1 MASGQPSKG
10 TDLRKGNPTSLSV
23 NTTNVR
29 GVKTSIPD
37 LISEEENQVEDDEV
51 DVIRLA
57 QHRPYL
63 QQHLRQ
69 PILENKWRRNSGNT
83 DPASTNTGAN
93 IASIRSES
101 APAAS
106 AGPTKRRRLL
116 VAVLIPPV
124 KRRINE
130 KPGSSPALGYEE
142 SQQPTGSTA
151 AHAQWPSTKK
161 ASRLHNQRQKTKPE
175 REREIVTWDRN
186 HRRKARISDDTSSTS
201 STPSASPAVS
211 PAPSE
216 GSIDSSD
223 RPLSASVKM
232 ATGPDFLGPDL
243 LSHKV
248 IPSDGIPSSKGK
260 KDTAE
265 NVAEPEDNTRSTR
278 ESTPGEGDLGSSS
291 VRYRRYVISR
301 AQKHPQKSSASTSV
315 ASRASD
321 NMALPELLRRIT
333 PLLRG
338 GSISSASSIDSL
350 VELMSNVDEAGG
362 RKIILNALLSTQS
375 SVILGRFI
383 RSEGL
388 GILRQWIGDARNNPD
403 SPQQQEILQAIIRVL
418 KALPFDVKTLK
429 GNLKGAIALIAGD
442 GDRNHAIS
450 KSASDLLQ
458 KWSDLS
464 EHTGRSPSRSPH
476 RDKSSSARK
485 KSGFGGSQH
494 SLETRQSTAA
504 QKISQLPRFK
514 LRSPTTSNQSQLP
527 SPVLASTQKDHPV
540 KEEDTQI
547 RHDLSSAP
555 PNRAAASPSRPPT
568 TINFDPLS
576 SQHNKAMEALR
587 KQQKKPKRVQ
597 FKDDAELVSIRYFEK
612 YLGGDESANADEN
625 EHTKES
631 FDNDDSYSH
640 PEQDSMVSIDHQS
653 VTRQFI
659 IPDNEAKRLIDG
671 VAWTPPQL
679 LYIVFEPDPDGR
691 IQEIAHGEQSTE
703 KYWQAE
709 RESQV
714 QSVTYRNIVD
724 IPASP
729 EEPDPETEKVLP
741 TDLASQTQIPLFSR
755 DADHVSVL
763 LQTLTGVYQLITR
776 SSGHL

>member
-1 MASGQPSKG
+1 MASGQASKG
-10 TDLRKGNPTSLSV
+10 TDLRKGNPTSLSI

-51 DVIRLA
+51 EVIRLA

-63 QQHLRQ
+63 QQHQRQ
-69 PILENKWRRNSGNT
+69 PIIENKWRRNSGNT
-83 DPASTNTGAN
+83 ASAGTNTGTS
-93 IASIRSES
+93 IASIGSES
-101 APAAS
+101 AS
-106 AGPTKRRRLL
+106 ATS
-116 VAVLIPPV
+116 A
-124 KRRINE
+124 
-130 KPGSSPALGYEE
+130 E
-142 SQQPTGSTA
+142 SQQPTGSAA
-151 AHAQWPSTKK
+151 AHAQAPSTKK
-161 ASRLHNQRQKTKPE
+161 ALRLHNQRQKAKPE
-175 REREIVTWDRN
+175 REEREIVTWDRN
-186 HRRKARISDDTSSTS
+186 RRRKARVSDDTSSTS

-216 GSIDSSD
+216 GNIDSSD
-223 RPLSASVKM
+223 RSLSVSVKM
-232 ATGPDFLGPDL
+232 ATGPDFSGSDP

-248 IPSDGIPSSKGK
+248 IPSEGIPSTKGK
-260 KDTAE
+260 KETAE
-265 NVAEPEDNTRSTR
+265 SVAKSDDSTRTR

-291 VRYRRYVISR
+291 VRYRRYVISP

-315 ASRASD
+315 ASGATN

-338 GSISSASSIDSL
+338 GSISSASSVDSL
-350 VELMSNVDEAGG
+350 VELMSNVNEAGG

-388 GILRQWIGDARNNPD
+388 GILRQWIDDARNNSD
-403 SPQQQEILQAIIRVL
+403 SPQQQEILQAMIRVL
-418 KALPFDVKTLK
+418 KALPFDAKTLK
-429 GNLKGAIALIAGD
+429 GSLKGAIALIAGD

-458 KWSDLS
+458 KWGDLS

-476 RDKSSSARK
+476 RDKSASARK

-514 LRSPTTSNQSQLP
+514 LRSPTTSSQSQLP
-527 SPVLASTQKDHPV
+527 SPILASTQKDHPV

-555 PNRAAASPSRPPT
+555 PNRTTASPSRPTT

-587 KQQKKPKRVQ
+587 KQQKKSKRVQ

-612 YLGGDESANADEN
+612 YLGDESANADEN

-640 PEQDSMVSIDHQS
+640 PEQNSTASIDHQS

-679 LYIVFEPDPDGR
+679 LYIVFEPDPEGR

-714 QSVTYRNIVD
+714 QSVTYRNIFD

-741 TDLASQTQIPLFSR
+741 TDLASQTQIPLFS
-755 DADHVSVL
+755 VSHFFL
-763 LQTLTGVYQLITR
+763 LLLFIYYTTTNSI
-776 SSGHL
+776 

>member
-442 GDRNHAIS
+442 GDRNHAS
-450 KSASDLLQ
+450 SN
-458 KWSDLS
+458 DLS
-464 EHTGRSPSRSPH
+464 FS
-476 RDKSSSARK
+476 
-485 KSGFGGSQH
+485 
-494 SLETRQSTAA
+494 QSTAA